1 MSDYSLSLGDESNPP
16 AARGVLSSFWPA
28 SRGGKLLGGG
38 VMGVVL
44 IAATMSFRARDEKKA
59 AQTLVTPPPSVASV
73 QTPHV
78 EPPPSAKVEP
88 KPAEP
93 EPPKAAEH
101 IALPSKTDRPDEPAP
116 PRRVRPA
123 PAPPKAAAPRPAAPP
138 SKSKVDFG
146 I

>member
-1 MSDYSLSLGDESNPP
+1 MFEPIPLPSSIVPSLPPELDAWWVRAASRDIEARYHSAKELSDALGIALGLSNPTTVAEVPVGFRETAMSDYSLSLGDESNPP

-73 QTPHV
+73 
-78 EPPPSAKVEP
+78 
-88 KPAEP
+88 
-93 EPPKAAEH
+93 
-101 IALPSKTDRPDEPAP
+101 
-116 PRRVRPA
+116 
-123 PAPPKAAAPRPAAPP
+123 
-138 SKSKVDFG
+138 
-146 I
+146 